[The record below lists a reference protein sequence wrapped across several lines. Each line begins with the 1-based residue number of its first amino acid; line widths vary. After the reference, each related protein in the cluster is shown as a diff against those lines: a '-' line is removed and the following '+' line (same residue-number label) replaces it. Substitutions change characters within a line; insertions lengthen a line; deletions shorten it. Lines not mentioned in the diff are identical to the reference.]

1 MIWLKTR
8 TVIVHW
14 KYNTNSYMYN
24 QGIILSSS
32 QIQHG
37 LMLNLGAGW
46 GRYFS
51 PLQVSLGY

>member
-14 KYNTNSYMYN
+14 KYNTNLYMYN
-24 QGIILSSS
+24 QGIIIISVTA
-32 QIQHG
+32 